1 MAIKA
6 QGTDLWMIK
15 DGVLYKAACITSFTP
30 GDDTADQLET
40 TCLAERKSR
49 TYDSGLA
56 NPAQAS
62 IAFNLDPSDPFHL
75 ALWDAK
81 NTDDVNSYQDY
92 FVGFSDGTSE
102 PTIADSGSTTEIYG
116 AELPSDRTW
125 YAFKGQ
131 VAGYAPDFQQNAL
144 VTATATITR
153 SGAPTFIPKSS
164 S

>member
-1 MAIKA
+1 MAVKA
-6 QGTDLWMIK
+6 QGTDIWALYNGTLIK
-15 DGVLYKAACITSFTP
+15 ADCITSFTP

-40 TCLAERKSR
+40 TCLSERKSR

-62 IAFNLDPSDPFHL
+62 IAFNFDPSDPFHMM
-75 ALWDAK
+75 LWEAK
-81 NTDDVNSYQDY
+81 NSDDQNTYIDF

-102 PTIADSGSTTEIYG
+102 PTIAASGSTTDVYG

-125 YAFKGQ
+125 YAFEGQ

-153 SGAPTFIPKSS
+153 SGAPVILPKSS